1 MGGRELSVFSI
12 RLNTVLNTVLGKGLQ
27 RLALVF
33 IRIKFT
39 DSIHIDVFGVF
50 MRLQSTFIRC
60 DG

>member
-12 RLNTVLNTVLGKGLQ
+12 RLNTVLGKGLQ